1 MMHGYRVACHFACMV
16 GVLFGASAWPGPGQ
30 AGSEAEAQGREAEV
44 AQRVCSACHGA
55 GGVSLN
61 PLVPTL
67 AGQPYTL
74 IEDNLLAFR
83 AGNRSCSPQRADG
96 SPSAALAQTM
106 CAQVQD
112 LKDSDI
118 AALAGYFEDLDF
130 VAAQQA
136 FDSGLAARGAAIH
149 RQAGC
154 ERCHADGGSETLG
167 MAPVLAGQWTPYLRR
182 ALNAIR
188 AGTRHGPKMM
198 NEPLRQLDDA
208 AVEALLNYYASRPS
222 ANAQ

>member
-1 MMHGYRVACHFACMV
+1 MMHGSRVACHFACVV
-16 GVLFGASAWPGPGQ
+16 GFLFAASAWPVPGR
-30 AGSEAEAQGREAEV
+30 AEAPATV
-44 AQRVCSACHGA
+44 PDIAQRVCSTCHGA
-55 GGVSLN
+55 SGVSLN

-83 AGNRSCSPQRADG
+83 AGKRSCSPQRADG

-106 CAQVQD
+106 CAQVQELGD
-112 LKDSDI
+112 EQI
-118 AALAGYFEDLDF
+118 AALAKYYSSLAFEPAEQDF
-130 VAAQQA
+130 
-136 FDSGLAARGAAIH
+136 DPELAARGAEVH
-149 RQAGC
+149 RANGC

-188 AGTRHGPKMM
+188 AGTRHGPKVM

-208 AVEALLNYYASRPS
+208 AVEALLNYYASQQP

>member
-1 MMHGYRVACHFACMV
+1 MMSPFALAFRAARLAL
-16 GVLFGASAWPGPGQ
+16 VLFGAVTWLSDVQ
-30 AGSEAEAQGREAEV
+30 AQGEPPVDAAGV

-55 GGVSLN
+55 GGVSVN

-83 AGNRSCSPQRADG
+83 AGQRSCSPQRADG

-112 LKDSDI
+112 LQDHEI
-118 AALAGYFEDLDF
+118 AALAGYFEREEF
-130 VAAQQA
+130 VAARQD
-136 FDSGLAARGAAIH
+136 FDSTLVTRGAEVH
-149 RQAGC
+149 RSGGC
-154 ERCHADGGSETLG
+154 DRCHAQGGTATLG

-182 ALNAIR
+182 ALDAVR
-188 AGTRHGPKMM
+188 AGTRNGPKMM
-198 NEPLRQLDDA
+198 NEPLRELDDS
-208 AVEALLNYYASRPS
+208 AVEALLSYYASQPY
-222 ANAQ
+222 AQAQ